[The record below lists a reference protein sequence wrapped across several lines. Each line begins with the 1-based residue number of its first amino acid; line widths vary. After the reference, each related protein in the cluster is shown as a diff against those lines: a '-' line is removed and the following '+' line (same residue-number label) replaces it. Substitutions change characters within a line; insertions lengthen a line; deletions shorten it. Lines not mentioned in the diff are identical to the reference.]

1 MGRPRLSATGETITA
16 DAAER
21 AQQRAPLSIAVVLD
35 TSGSMG
41 GEKIEQAK
49 QAVVRLIRDLRDL
62 RDDDERAFLRYST
75 DSEIAQPL
83 ARAGAVRGW
92 PESPSS
98 T

>member
-1 MGRPRLSATGETITA
+1 MGRPRLSKPGETITA

-49 QAVVRLIRDLRDL
+49 QAVVRLIRDLRD
-62 RDDDERAFLRYST
+62 DDERAFLRYST

>member
-1 MGRPRLSATGETITA
+1 MGRPRLSKPGETITA

-49 QAVVRLIRDLRDL
+49 QAVVRLIRDLRD
-62 RDDDERAFLRYST
+62 DDEIAFLRYST

>member
-1 MGRPRLSATGETITA
+1 MGRPRLSKPGETITA

-41 GEKIEQAK
+41 DEKIEQAK
-49 QAVVRLIRDLRDL
+49 QAVVRLIRDL

>member
-1 MGRPRLSATGETITA
+1 MGRPRLSKPGETITA

-49 QAVVRLIRDLRDL
+49 QAVVRLIRDLRD
-62 RDDDERAFLRYST
+62 DDEGAFLRYST